1 MIKWRIAI
9 SNYLKELAEKNE
21 PLRTELIVPA
31 SAQEEFEGHFTYT
44 CHCPCVTAC
53 SVEHCCYMIS
63 VEHAGLLDHYRNRP
77 ASVIQAVNLAVR
89 RFYQRHGLTVSAAD
103 IYVFPAA
110 YGFVIWI
117 ALNGYGRKRILTCNR
132 EQRRNLKQ

>member
-1 MIKWRIAI
+1 MTKWRIMI
-9 SNYLKELAEKNE
+9 SNWLKELAEKNE

-31 SAQEEFEGHFTYT
+31 SAQDEFEGRFTYV

-77 ASVIQAVNLAVR
+77 ASIIQAVNLAVR